1 MQPATLTESELMA
14 ITGYQRPACQLR
26 ELQRQGF
33 WRARRSRITGKVIL
47 ERTHYDAVCR
57 GETSSAND
65 TVKIKPLKLA
75 A

>member
-26 ELQRQGF
+26 ELHRQGF
-33 WRARRSRITGKVIL
+33 WRARRSKLTGKVIL

-57 GETSSAND
+57 GDTQSAD
-65 TVKIKPLKLA
+65 PVRIKPLRLA

>member
-1 MQPATLTESELMA
+1 MQPATLSESELMA

-57 GETSSAND
+57 GETSPATV

>member
-1 MQPATLTESELMA
+1 MLTTATLSDSELMA

-26 ELQRQGF
+26 ELHRQGF
-33 WRARRSRITGKVIL
+33 WRARRSKLTGKVIL

-57 GETSSAND
+57 GETSSAD
-65 TVKIKPLKLA
+65 TVRIKPLKLA